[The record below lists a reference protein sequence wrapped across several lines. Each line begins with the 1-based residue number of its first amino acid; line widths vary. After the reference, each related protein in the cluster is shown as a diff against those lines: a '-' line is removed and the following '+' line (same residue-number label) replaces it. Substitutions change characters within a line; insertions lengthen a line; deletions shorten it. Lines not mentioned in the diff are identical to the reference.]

1 MPPYT
6 AREMRGSSGLG
17 ELRVPEPPNTARASL
32 VSHGTRS
39 SRHAAEDVGLRTFE
53 SRYEEP
59 EQARPN
65 AAEAREPQSERRNLR
80 MPRMPERSLDEV
92 LAMQVVSPSGRGQW
106 SVRKALAVRPDA
118 KYLKSLKDSFDLLP
132 TSPPGWFPP
141 LWDPPPPLP
150 PPILAKSLS
159 PPPAAGLPTGL
170 PPSAT
175 VHATVQLV
183 SKVEPRVEQHRGR
196 LFPRPDLRPHTVP
209 APAAA
214 PFPASRSPPAFRS
227 PIPGQTRS
235 KALSALA
242 ARHAQ
247 TAPTA
252 QPARP
257 PSSSRRT
264 PMLDS
269 DPDHA
274 LEVLQGLMQ
283 GDGRPLL
290 STRATLGAR
299 DGARGPATGPVNTMG
314 SVNTTGPVNMMGSGL
329 GDGARAI
336 PSHWRH
342 DEPHDGPHDG
352 RPAQQDSARE
362 PDGSGLEALR
372 MRSFGTEEERDAA
385 HAFFARHDAQYAL
398 AHAAFVSAAADVACP
413 SKQERLLR
421 RTQELVWNRYCGSAC
436 AADCPL
442 IIGLPSHHH

>member
-32 VSHGTRS
+32 VSHGMRS

-65 AAEAREPQSERRNLR
+65 AAEAREPRSERRNLR
-80 MPRMPERSLDEV
+80 MPRTPARSLDEV

-150 PPILAKSLS
+150 PPISAKSLS
-159 PPPAAGLPTGL
+159 PPPAAGLGL
-170 PPSAT
+170 PPSAA
-175 VHATVQLV
+175 VHATVQPE
-183 SKVEPRVEQHRGR
+183 SKVESRVEQHRGR
-196 LFPRPDLRPHTVP
+196 LFPRPDPRPHTVP

-214 PFPASRSPPAFRS
+214 PFPVSRSPPAFRS
-227 PIPGQTRS
+227 PVPGQTRS

-336 PSHWRH
+336 PSLWRH

-372 MRSFGTEEERDAA
+372 MRSLGTEEERDAA

>member
-1 MPPYT
+1 
-6 AREMRGSSGLG
+6 
-17 ELRVPEPPNTARASL
+17 
-32 VSHGTRS
+32 
-39 SRHAAEDVGLRTFE
+39 
-53 SRYEEP
+53 
-59 EQARPN
+59 
-65 AAEAREPQSERRNLR
+65 
-80 MPRMPERSLDEV
+80 
-92 LAMQVVSPSGRGQW
+92 MQVVSPSGRGQW

-150 PPILAKSLS
+150 PPISAKSLS
-159 PPPAAGLPTGL
+159 PPPAAGLGL
-170 PPSAT
+170 PPSAA
-175 VHATVQLV
+175 VHATVQPE
-183 SKVEPRVEQHRGR
+183 SIKVESRVEQHRGR
-196 LFPRPDLRPHTVP
+196 LFPRPDPRPHTVP

-227 PIPGQTRS
+227 PVPGQTRS
-235 KALSALA
+235 NALSALA

-247 TAPTA
+247 NAPTA

-269 DPDHA
+269 DTGHA
-274 LEVLQGLMQ
+274 LEVLQGQMQ

-290 STRATLGAR
+290 STRATTLGAR
-299 DGARGPATGPVNTMG
+299 GLATGPVNTMG
-314 SVNTTGPVNMMGSGL
+314 SGL
-329 GDGARAI
+329 GDGAI
-336 PSHWRH
+336 PSLWRH
-342 DEPHDGPHDG
+342 DEPHDGRHDG

-398 AHAAFVSAAADVACP
+398 AHAAFVSSAADVACP

-421 RTQELVWNRYCGSAC
+421 RTQALVWNRSCGSAC